1 MKPTKITIRIESWA
15 CAQLQATPLRYE
27 VFVLE
32 QNVPAELEMDEIDRD
47 CDHALA
53 FIDSEPRDNRIAIA
67 TGRLLPDGHIGRM
80 AVQLAWRGKGVGR
93 QVLHALVERART
105 RFARGCTARANSG
118 DGVLRKKRLHCVRRR
133 IFRSRDLTSGNATIA
148 VALRQLL
155 QYGGV
160 RVLGRR
166 SERKTLRVY
175 TCDRAIDAERALAE
189 RHATGAFDQ
198 DHRGRARA
206 VVAIPIGRLARDRV
220 NMCR

>member
-93 QVLHALVERART
+93 QVLHALVERARE
-105 RFARGCTARANSG
+105 RGLREVVLHAQTQATAFYAKSGFTAYGDEFFEAGISHRAM
-118 DGVLRKKRLHCVRRR
+118 RRL
-133 IFRSRDLTSGNATIA
+133 L
-148 VALRQLL
+148 
-155 QYGGV
+155 
-160 RVLGRR
+160 
-166 SERKTLRVY
+166 
-175 TCDRAIDAERALAE
+175 
-189 RHATGAFDQ
+189 
-198 DHRGRARA
+198 
-206 VVAIPIGRLARDRV
+206 
-220 NMCR
+220 